1 VALATLDRRPPSLF
15 RQGPTALSKLL
26 LCAGMAI
33 VLMVADAR
41 FGLTPPLRSLLASAL
56 LPVQRVLLTPV
67 DAWEGLQDRLR
78 GAESAM
84 AAEARARKQLAAQAL
99 VLARTQTLS
108 AENEQLRR
116 LLALRDSLP
125 VATVSAEVLY
135 EQADAFARRVVLD
148 RGRTDSLAP
157 GAPVID
163 ERGVLGL
170 LRRVHLNSSE
180 LVLLAD
186 RESTI
191 PVRNSRTGALHVAYG
206 GERRF
211 GLELRFVAANADIKE
226 GDVLRTSGLDGVYP
240 AGLPVARVAEVERRG
255 QTSFARV
262 LAQPYAVADRA
273 RQVLVL
279 KPSTRVSDAQTEAA
293 AAPAPAALKADRRE
307 RAEASKRPG
316 RAP

>member
-1 VALATLDRRPPSLF
+1 
-15 RQGPTALSKLL
+15 
-26 LCAGMAI
+26 
-33 VLMVADAR
+33 
-41 FGLTPPLRSLLASAL
+41 
-56 LPVQRVLLTPV
+56 
-67 DAWEGLQDRLR
+67 
-78 GAESAM
+78 
-84 AAEARARKQLAAQAL
+84 
-99 VLARTQTLS
+99 
-108 AENEQLRR
+108 
-116 LLALRDSLP
+116 
-125 VATVSAEVLY
+125 
-135 EQADAFARRVVLD
+135 
-148 RGRTDSLAP
+148 
-157 GAPVID
+157 
-163 ERGVLGL
+163 
-170 LRRVHLNSSE
+170 LNSSE

-255 QTSFARV
+255 HTSFARV

-316 RAP
+316 SAP